1 MASAIHFK
9 MKSEKD
15 FSTLSFDG
23 DFLKVSDLKLLVVEK
38 RKLNYGDGFDLVI
51 TDAQTNEE
59 YADESTLIPKNTS
72 VVIKRVPGQ
81 KPGGI
86 LSQQT
91 LARRNER
98 YAEKDLAK
106 NNNNNNKNSTSVES
120 SSGDKTKHG
129 GNNISSSGGDQPRQ
143 VAGEGEDERIHS
155 VVDSSTI
162 TYSQRPRFTQHN
174 PVFDRPPPPNYR
186 CHRCGKPGHWIH
198 HCPTN
203 GDPNFDIVRVRR
215 PTGIPR
221 SMLQSVEAPVRGTG
235 LRTPG
240 GEFVT
245 LKPNQDEFSR
255 RTAALRRMVEQ
266 RQGAGSS
273 DSETGNVDD
282 ASRLP
287 TVKDSHDDNE
297 NYLVTGKQES
307 KKDEETEVIGNEFVE
322 NKSYYQE
329 QESTNNVQVGG
340 SMNASDLSQSIVNS
354 IGSRRR
360 EDRESDA
367 TPSAS
372 VSLDNGN
379 SVSKDMKDMGNK
391 EVHRDFSST
400 DQEQVTLQERVGTFH
415 RMEPPEIGE
424 SLRGGNAPAHVEN
437 VVEPSNHFSYPSF
450 FPENMPFPTGYPPP
464 MTPGVWPY
472 PYFPFPY
479 FGQSFAPINNDY
491 STNNNIPWKDSSVV
505 SASKPN
511 LVEKPKDN
519 ESSMK
524 RKHHGGEDDRTA
536 RSSSPEQT
544 AEFRR
549 RHSSKRGKQKR

>member
-1 MASAIHFK
+1 
-9 MKSEKD
+9 
-15 FSTLSFDG
+15 
-23 DFLKVSDLKLLVVEK
+23 
-38 RKLNYGDGFDLVI
+38 
-51 TDAQTNEE
+51 
-59 YADESTLIPKNTS
+59 
-72 VVIKRVPGQ
+72 
-81 KPGGI
+81 
-86 LSQQT
+86 
-91 LARRNER
+91 
-98 YAEKDLAK
+98 
-106 NNNNNNKNSTSVES
+106 
-120 SSGDKTKHG
+120 
-129 GNNISSSGGDQPRQ
+129 
-143 VAGEGEDERIHS
+143 
-155 VVDSSTI
+155 
-162 TYSQRPRFTQHN
+162 
-174 PVFDRPPPPNYR
+174 
-186 CHRCGKPGHWIH
+186 
-198 HCPTN
+198 
-203 GDPNFDIVRVRR
+203 
-215 PTGIPR
+215 
-221 SMLQSVEAPVRGTG
+221 MLQSVEAPVRGTG

-287 TVKDSHDDNE
+287 TVKDSSDDNE

-424 SLRGGNAPAHVEN
+424 SLR
-437 VVEPSNHFSYPSF
+437 
-450 FPENMPFPTGYPPP
+450 
-464 MTPGVWPY
+464 
-472 PYFPFPY
+472 
-479 FGQSFAPINNDY
+479 
-491 STNNNIPWKDSSVV
+491 
-505 SASKPN
+505 
-511 LVEKPKDN
+511 
-519 ESSMK
+519 
-524 RKHHGGEDDRTA
+524 
-536 RSSSPEQT
+536 
-544 AEFRR
+544 
-549 RHSSKRGKQKR
+549 

>member
-51 TDAQTNEE
+51 TDAQTNEGMLWFVYLCLQFANEECLE

-203 GDPNFDIVRVRR
+203 GDPNFDIVRVSYLRLAIR
-215 PTGIPR
+215 QYSPT
-221 SMLQSVEAPVRGTG
+221 
-235 LRTPG
+235 
-240 GEFVT
+240 
-245 LKPNQDEFSR
+245 
-255 RTAALRRMVEQ
+255 
-266 RQGAGSS
+266 
-273 DSETGNVDD
+273 
-282 ASRLP
+282 
-287 TVKDSHDDNE
+287 SH
-297 NYLVTGKQES
+297 
-307 KKDEETEVIGNEFVE
+307 I
-322 NKSYYQE
+322 
-329 QESTNNVQVGG
+329 
-340 SMNASDLSQSIVNS
+340 
-354 IGSRRR
+354 
-360 EDRESDA
+360 
-367 TPSAS
+367 
-372 VSLDNGN
+372 
-379 SVSKDMKDMGNK
+379 
-391 EVHRDFSST
+391 
-400 DQEQVTLQERVGTFH
+400 
-415 RMEPPEIGE
+415 
-424 SLRGGNAPAHVEN
+424 
-437 VVEPSNHFSYPSF
+437 
-450 FPENMPFPTGYPPP
+450 
-464 MTPGVWPY
+464 
-472 PYFPFPY
+472 
-479 FGQSFAPINNDY
+479 
-491 STNNNIPWKDSSVV
+491 
-505 SASKPN
+505 
-511 LVEKPKDN
+511 
-519 ESSMK
+519 
-524 RKHHGGEDDRTA
+524 
-536 RSSSPEQT
+536 
-544 AEFRR
+544 
-549 RHSSKRGKQKR
+549 